1 LLIGLLV
8 LINIGLAFGAN
19 WAVIV
24 AGSNYYYNYR
34 HQTDCCHAFQI
45 LVKNGVP
52 AENIITM
59 LYNDIAAD
67 SENPFPGQLFNK
79 PTDEGTPGVDVYAG
93 CQVDYSGD
101 DVTAEN
107 FLNILRGNSTAMHG
121 IGNGKVLQSTSTD
134 NVFVNFVDH
143 GATGLVAFPVGP
155 YLYANDLADAL
166 KYMHDNTMYAKL
178 VFYLEACES
187 GSMFDGLLPDEYN
200 IYATTASNPDESSW
214 GTYCPPDDMVN
225 GVAIGSCLGDLYSVN
240 WMEDADADPDMKE
253 TLQQQFVNV
262 VNLTT
267 QSHVMQY
274 GTTDYTTDPIGD
286 FEGAESKR
294 ATFHRTRKGRSA
306 PSSSMVKSYDAKMH
320 SLYYKYLRTP
330 SKDMK
335 ARLGAAHEL
344 RKEVQQRMDT
354 DMLFMTLAH
363 SIVPSAEV
371 DKMLHGK
378 VAMPVRCGIC
388 CRSVN
393 EALRQRCGQFS
404 DYGMQYSR
412 SIVNLCNHVE
422 ASNDLFATAKLISH
436 VEKFCSRSGARN
448 QN

>member
-1 LLIGLLV
+1 LIGLLV
-8 LINIGLAFGAN
+8 LVNIGLALGAN

-24 AGSNYYYNYR
+24 AGSNYFYNYR

-52 AENIITM
+52 ADNIITM
-59 LYNDIAAD
+59 LYNDIAND
-67 SENPFPGQLFNK
+67 PQNPFPGKLFNK
-79 PTDEGTPGVDVYAG
+79 PTDQGTPGVDVYDG

-101 DVTAEN
+101 DVTAAN
-107 FLNILRGNSTAMHG
+107 FLNILRGNATAMQG

-143 GATGLVAFPVGP
+143 GATGLVAFPAGP
-155 YLYANDLADAL
+155 YLYANDLADTL
-166 KYMHDNTMYAKL
+166 KYMHDQSMYAKL

-187 GSMFDGLLPDEYN
+187 GSMFDGLLPEDYN

-225 GVAIGSCLGDLYSVN
+225 GVAVGSCLGDLYSVN

-267 QSHVMQY
+267 ESHVMQY
-274 GTTDYTTDPIGD
+274 GTLDYTTDPIGD
-286 FEGAESKR
+286 FEGAESKKKSS
-294 ATFHRTRKGRSA
+294 TLHRTRKAKAS
-306 PSSSMVKSYDAKMH
+306 PSSSMVQSYDAKMH

-330 SKDMK
+330 TGDMK
-335 ARLGAAHEL
+335 SRLGAAHQLQKEL
-344 RKEVQQRMDT
+344 QHRMDT

-363 SIVPSAEV
+363 SAVPESEV
-371 DKMLHGK
+371 DKVLFGAVK
-378 VAMPVRCGIC
+378 KPVRCGTC
-388 CRSVN
+388 CRSLH
-393 EALRQRCGQFS
+393 EAIRQRCGPS

-412 SIVNLCNHVE
+412 AVVNLCSRVE
-422 ASNDLFATAKLISH
+422 ASNDLFAPAKLISH
-436 VEKFCSRSGARN
+436 VERFCGRSRSRN
-448 QN
+448 

>member
-1 LLIGLLV
+1 
-8 LINIGLAFGAN
+8 
-19 WAVIV
+19 
-24 AGSNYYYNYR
+24 
-34 HQTDCCHAFQI
+34 
-45 LVKNGVP
+45 
-52 AENIITM
+52 
-59 LYNDIAAD
+59 
-67 SENPFPGQLFNK
+67 
-79 PTDEGTPGVDVYAG
+79 
-93 CQVDYSGD
+93 
-101 DVTAEN
+101 
-107 FLNILRGNSTAMHG
+107 
-121 IGNGKVLQSTSTD
+121 
-134 NVFVNFVDH
+134 
-143 GATGLVAFPVGP
+143 
-155 YLYANDLADAL
+155 
-166 KYMHDNTMYAKL
+166 MYAKL